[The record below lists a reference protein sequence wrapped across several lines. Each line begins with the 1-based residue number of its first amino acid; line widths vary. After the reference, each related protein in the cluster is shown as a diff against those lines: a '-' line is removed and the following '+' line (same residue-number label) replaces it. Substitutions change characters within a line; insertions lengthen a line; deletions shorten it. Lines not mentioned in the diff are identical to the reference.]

1 MPQIKDWNNFW
12 FRKESRAFTEIS
24 WSKRRIMALLSNYLE
39 PGLHVLDAGCGSG
52 FFTSFFCDNG
62 ASATGLDYSAEALGI
77 AGRKTKDN
85 ARLIQADLLAA
96 ELPEIVGGKYHVIFS
111 DGLFEHFSSEQQDCI
126 FKNLKS
132 LLTDNGYIITYV
144 PNRWSPWELIRP
156 FYMPGIEEK
165 PFVMSGLIDLHQRNG
180 LKVVRSGGI
189 NVLPF
194 RFSPDKSLGRYLGML
209 LFVIAKKE
217 H

>member
-62 ASATGLDYSAEALGI
+62 VSATGLDYSAAALGI
-77 AGRKTKDN
+77 AGQKTKDN
-85 ARLIQADLLAA
+85 ARLIQADLLAP
-96 ELPEIVGGKYHVIFS
+96 ELPEVVGEKYHVIFS

-126 FKNLKS
+126 VKNLKS

-144 PNRWSPWELIRP
+144 PNRWSP
-156 FYMPGIEEK
+156 
-165 PFVMSGLIDLHQRNG
+165 
-180 LKVVRSGGI
+180 
-189 NVLPF
+189 
-194 RFSPDKSLGRYLGML
+194 
-209 LFVIAKKE
+209 
-217 H
+217 

>member
-1 MPQIKDWNNFW
+1 M
-12 FRKESRAFTEIS
+12 
-24 WSKRRIMALLSNYLE
+24 
-39 PGLHVLDAGCGSG
+39 
-52 FFTSFFCDNG
+52 
-62 ASATGLDYSAEALGI
+62 DYSAAALGI
-77 AGRKTKDN
+77 AGQKTKDN
-85 ARLIQADLLAA
+85 ARLIQADLLAP
-96 ELPEIVGGKYHVIFS
+96 ELPEVVGEKYHVIFS

-126 FKNLKS
+126 VKNLKS

-180 LKVVRSGGI
+180 LKVVQSGGI

-194 RFSPDKSLGRYLGML
+194 RFSPDKLLGCYFGML
-209 LFVIAKKE
+209 LFVIARKE